1 MGLGVNTIAFMV
13 TRACAEMN
21 MLAVANGAKA
31 HTMNGLAGIGDL
43 MLTCMGGASRNKAV
57 GLRIGKGEPLE
68 EILQSRCQTLAGVAE
83 GVATTPAAAKLA
95 AKLEVEAPL
104 IN

>member
-57 GLRIGKGEPLE
+57 GIRIGKGETLAS
-68 EILQSRCQTLAGVAE
+68 ILDSRKQSLAGVAE
-83 GVATTPAAAKLA
+83 GVATTPAAARLA
-95 AKLEVEAPL
+95 NELGVRAP
-104 IN
+104 